1 MHCLIA
7 AASLCRAI
15 VINHLKIQHPMNDK
29 IHPEFAYQS
38 RELGIQI
45 EDTLGDPPDRKNYA
59 RVIASLIG
67 EYAKGT
73 EIDDVNLL
81 SFALA
86 EHLRF
91 DDPAGLLAQCKQYD
105 EGDAAK
111 TVTLVSCADAEAAK
125 ALTAV
130 ATKNPELARKAI
142 LTAFLF
148 KNTKRWTEADD
159 SLEAL
164 QEEEENN
171 ARNMD
176 DEDEDERGVPGQD
189 VIDLFDKR
197 EDSNG

>member
-1 MHCLIA
+1 
-7 AASLCRAI
+7 
-15 VINHLKIQHPMNDK
+15 MNK
-29 IHPEFAYQS
+29 NIHHEFAYQS

-73 EIDDVNLL
+73 DIDDVNLL

-86 EHLRF
+86 DHLRF

-111 TVTLVSCADAEAAK
+111 AVTMVSCADAEAAK
-125 ALTAV
+125 ALASV
-130 ATKNPELARKAI
+130 SAKNPELARKAI

-148 KNTKRWTEADD
+148 KNTKRWAAADE
-159 SLEAL
+159 SLDAL
-164 QEEEENN
+164 QEEEEDG

-176 DEDEDERGVPGQD
+176 DEEDAERNMPGQD

-197 EDSNG
+197 EDGNG

>member
-1 MHCLIA
+1 
-7 AASLCRAI
+7 
-15 VINHLKIQHPMNDK
+15 MNK
-29 IHPEFAYQS
+29 NIHHEFAYQS
-38 RELGIQI
+38 RELGVQI

-73 EIDDVNLL
+73 EIDDVNML

-111 TVTLVSCADAEAAK
+111 TVAMVSCADSEAAK
-125 ALTAV
+125 ALAAV
-130 ATKNPELARKAI
+130 SAKNPELARKAI
-142 LTAFLF
+142 LTVFLF
-148 KNTKRWTEADD
+148 KNTKRWSEADE

-164 QEEEENN
+164 EEEDNEKNW
-171 ARNMD
+171 D
-176 DEDEDERGVPGQD
+176 DDIEDDERGVPGQD

-197 EDSNG
+197 EDGNG